1 MVIGHNF
8 IGGSRSAQGTTLLK
22 SIHATTGEALPYEF
36 HHATEQEINQACE
49 AASQAF
55 KTYRHTSPEQ
65 RAVFLE
71 NIADELDALGTDF
84 LEIVSQETALP
95 LARLQGERARTS
107 GQMRLFAKVLRRGDF
122 LGARIDTALPERQP
136 LPRPDLR
143 QIKIGVGPVAV
154 FGASNFPLAFSTAGG
169 DTASALA
176 AGCSVVVKA
185 HPGHPQLSQRV
196 HGLIAQVLQALGL
209 PLGLLGMV
217 QGAGHAVGVTLI
229 QHPLIAAGAFTG
241 SSPPPS
247 GGCGHPRRRPSI
259 GSCVHSPLPCLRRC
273 VHAPASCSSVWPCA

>member
-1 MVIGHNF
+1 
-8 IGGSRSAQGTTLLK
+8 
-22 SIHATTGEALPYEF
+22 F
-36 HHATEQEINQACE
+36 HHATEQEVNQACE

-55 KTYRHTSPEQ
+55 KTYRHISPEQ
-65 RAVFLE
+65 RATFLE

-84 LEIVSQETALP
+84 LETISQETALP
-95 LARLQGERARTS
+95 LARLQGERGRTS

-185 HPGHPQLSQRV
+185 HSGHMATADFV
-196 HGLIAQVLQALGL
+196 
-209 PLGLLGMV
+209 
-217 QGAGHAVGVTLI
+217 
-229 QHPLIAAGAFTG
+229 
-241 SSPPPS
+241 
-247 GGCGHPRRRPSI
+247 
-259 GSCVHSPLPCLRRC
+259 
-273 VHAPASCSSVWPCA
+273 